1 MIERLALALLSVGK
15 ELVEFTKIDGNV
27 SCRLQHR
34 TDETKFGKRE
44 IILREYL
51 ERERDYFVK

>member
-15 ELVEFTKIDGNV
+15 ELVEFTKIDGTV

-34 TDETKFGKRE
+34 TDGTKFGKRE
-44 IILREYL
+44 TILREYL